1 MLRFAR
7 SLRSLRR
14 RLSPPRRSSL
24 EEPRA
29 RGPRCAASVAG
40 RTAAGPRSAW
50 APCAFASGAPSPGRG
65 MPGRRPRPVRA
76 VPRANSHASAA
87 TAPMAASTFS
97 TRGRPRPSVTK
108 IACSRGRGAS
118 LWLSGGDEGAEVVTA
133 EIGVRSIGVSEVIN
147 PARRGVLSD
156 GRCDYNASDPKKLG
170 HTPTGLEF
178 VSKGGREDG
187 LTDTDAS
194 WGRCSAVSIRNGA
207 AVRPQSPL
215 SAKSP
220 DLPSSTSR
228 TSGALEGPVGTMA
241 LAEPTSL
248 SSALDPLG
256 RSRLRNASRPRP
268 SRTRS

>member
-108 IACSRGRGAS
+108 IACSRGRGVS
-118 LWLSGGDEGAEVVTA
+118 LWLPGGDEGAEVVTA
-133 EIGVRSIGVSEVIN
+133 EIGVSKVNRSE
-147 PARRGVLSD
+147 RGHKP
-156 GRCDYNASDPKKLG
+156 RAER
-170 HTPTGLEF
+170 GL
-178 VSKGGREDG
+178 VRWP
-187 LTDTDAS
+187 L
-194 WGRCSAVSIRNGA
+194 RLQRL
-207 AVRPQSPL
+207 RPQEVRSHANG
-215 SAKSP
+215 SGIRFEGRTRRRP
-220 DLPSSTSR
+220 D
-228 TSGALEGPVGTMA
+228 GYGCFVG
-241 LAEPTSL
+241 SL
-248 SSALDPLG
+248 LGCLDSQR
-256 RSRLRNASRPRP
+256 RSRPAPVPSVGEIARPAVLDVEDVGRP
-268 SRTRS
+268 

>member
-108 IACSRGRGAS
+108 IACSRGRGVS
-118 LWLSGGDEGAEVVTA
+118 LWLPGGDEGAEVVTA
-133 EIGVRSIGVSEVIN
+133 EIGVSEVNRSERGHKPRAERGLVRWPLRLQRLRPQEVRSHANGSGIRFEGRTRRRPDGYGMLRGVVARLSRFATAQPSGPSPLCRRNRPTCRPRRPGRRAPLKGRSAQWRWPSRPACRRRSIRWV
-147 PARRGVLSD
+147 ARD
-156 GRCDYNASDPKKLG
+156 
-170 HTPTGLEF
+170 
-178 VSKGGREDG
+178 
-187 LTDTDAS
+187 
-194 WGRCSAVSIRNGA
+194 
-207 AVRPQSPL
+207 
-215 SAKSP
+215 
-220 DLPSSTSR
+220 
-228 TSGALEGPVGTMA
+228 
-241 LAEPTSL
+241 
-248 SSALDPLG
+248 
-256 RSRLRNASRPRP
+256 
-268 SRTRS
+268 